1 MSDACTI
8 SIGVIFG
15 VACLCCAC
23 KKRQEQGYCCFC
35 INTKIPTDVQPRL
48 VLIQPSVIF
57 VNSVSNSLHVLPIN
71 LPEIQE
77 ESVEYV
83 MHLPVYSETNNESN
97 NYISNDDVK
106 SPDYELFEYPMLPG
120 EEPNELPSYYIPEVM
135 RS

>member
-8 SIGVIFG
+8 SIGVIVG

-48 VLIQPSVIF
+48 VLIQPSVRF

-97 NYISNDDVK
+97 NKTSNDDVK

-120 EEPNELPSYYIPEVM
+120 EEPYELPSYIPELS